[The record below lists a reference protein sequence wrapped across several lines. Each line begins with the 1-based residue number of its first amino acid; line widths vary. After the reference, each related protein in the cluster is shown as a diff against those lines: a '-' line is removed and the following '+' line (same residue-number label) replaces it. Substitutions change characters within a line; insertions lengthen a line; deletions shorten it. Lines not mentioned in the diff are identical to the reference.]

1 MSILDH
7 VRVCAALRDLGAELK
22 ISGGWL
28 VGEWRDQVEA
38 LVKSGQM
45 RSDAEGNAYREIVKR
60 ARGPVGR
67 KAKR

>member
-7 VRVCAALRDLGAELK
+7 IRTCAALRDLGAELG

-28 VGEWRDQVEA
+28 VGEWRAQVEA
-38 LVKSGQM
+38 LVKSGQL

-60 ARGPVGR
+60 ARGPVG
-67 KAKR
+67 KKKR